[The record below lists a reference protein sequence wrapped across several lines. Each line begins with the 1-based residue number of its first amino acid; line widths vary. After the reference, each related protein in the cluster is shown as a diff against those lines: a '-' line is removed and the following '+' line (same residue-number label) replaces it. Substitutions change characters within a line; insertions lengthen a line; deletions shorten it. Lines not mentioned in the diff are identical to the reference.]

1 MSGDAGFLGES
12 VSRDLIRCI
21 ERPGY
26 TLLVF
31 GGARGPDRSDE
42 NVSVEVRLPDGSGW
56 CATLYTPE
64 SVRAILDDWRR
75 KDERSGLYFWAPGV
89 IIVRGLAHDGIVAL
103 VEDLMAE
110 DELDQAF
117 VRIGDE

>member
-1 MSGDAGFLGES
+1 MSRNPA
-12 VSRDLIRCI
+12 RCI

-26 TLLVF
+26 TLLVL
-31 GGARGPDRSDE
+31 GEARGSDLCDE

-64 SVRAILDDWRR
+64 SVRAILDEWRR

-89 IIVRGLAHDGIVAL
+89 VLVRGLAHDGIVAL

-117 VRIGDE
+117 VRIEDGPDAP

>member
-1 MSGDAGFLGES
+1 MR
-12 VSRDLIRCI
+12 RDLVRCI

-26 TLLVF
+26 TLLVSKE
-31 GGARGPDRSDE
+31 ARGSDRFGE

-64 SVRAILDDWRR
+64 SVRAILDEWRR
-75 KDERSGLYFWAPGV
+75 KDERFGLYFWAPGV
-89 IIVRGLAHDGIVAL
+89 VIIRGLAHEGIVAL

-117 VRIGDE
+117 VRIEDELDKT

>member
-1 MSGDAGFLGES
+1 MGGRVRRGP
-12 VSRDLIRCI
+12 VRCI

-31 GGARGPDRSDE
+31 GGARGPDHSDE

-56 CATLYTPE
+56 YATLYTPE
-64 SVRAILDDWRR
+64 SVRAILDEWRR
-75 KDERSGLYFWAPGV
+75 KNERSGLYFWAPGV
-89 IIVRGLAHDGIVAL
+89 VIVRGLAHDGIVAL

-110 DELDQAF
+110 DELDLAF
-117 VRIGDE
+117 VRTEDEPDIP

>member
-1 MSGDAGFLGES
+1 MK
-12 VSRDLIRCI
+12 RDPVRRI
-21 ERPGY
+21 ERLDY
-26 TLLVF
+26 TLLVS
-31 GGARGPDRSDE
+31 GGARGPARSAE

-64 SVRAILDDWRR
+64 SVRAILDEWRR
-75 KDERSGLYFWAPGV
+75 KDERFGLYFWAPGV
-89 IIVRGLAHDGIVAL
+89 VIVRGLTHDGIIAL

-117 VRIGDE
+117 VRIEEEPNVS

>member
-1 MSGDAGFLGES
+1 MRR
-12 VSRDLIRCI
+12 RDPVRCF

-89 IIVRGLAHDGIVAL
+89 LIIRGLAHEGIIAL

-110 DELDQAF
+110 DELEQAF
-117 VRIGDE
+117 VRIED

>member
-1 MSGDAGFLGES
+1 MR
-12 VSRDLIRCI
+12 RDPVRCI

-31 GGARGPDRSDE
+31 GEARRTDRSDE

-89 IIVRGLAHDGIVAL
+89 LIIRGLAHEGIIAL

-110 DELDQAF
+110 DELEQAF
-117 VRIGDE
+117 VRIED